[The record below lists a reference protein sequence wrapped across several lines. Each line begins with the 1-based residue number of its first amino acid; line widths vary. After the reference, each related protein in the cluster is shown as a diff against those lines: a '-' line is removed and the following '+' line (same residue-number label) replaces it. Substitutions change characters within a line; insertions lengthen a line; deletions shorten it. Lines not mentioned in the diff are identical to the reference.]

1 MRSRKALLGLA
12 TGVLAGMAMVA
23 ALAAPAAATVPPTD
37 PGADTT
43 VPGEGGGDPAPP
55 TTLAPGAL
63 PPAAGPLVVIPAG
76 CATPDPAAVV
86 FEGRI
91 MSVSTTAARFQV
103 LRVLAGSV
111 DRFLVAPVT
120 VDVEYGDDRRFL
132 DPDQRYVVGAAQD
145 PVTGGLTSVVRT
157 PQPLF
162 GGDAVIG
169 LDDSDVACPR
179 VEDPVRT
186 LLPDGTAVDSGV
198 LRPLQGQ
205 ESRLLRAVLL
215 PSGVALVILVG
226 LVLLK
231 HTVFAVG
238 RSVRELALEPEDL
251 GRTRSH
257 GPSGP
262 SPRRRQRRQ
271 QRRLGPVPPGD
282 VHGLGGTSG

>member
-1 MRSRKALLGLA
+1 M
-12 TGVLAGMAMVA
+12 
-23 ALAAPAAATVPPTD
+23 
-37 PGADTT
+37 
-43 VPGEGGGDPAPP
+43 
-55 TTLAPGAL
+55 
-63 PPAAGPLVVIPAG
+63 
-76 CATPDPAAVV
+76 
-86 FEGRI
+86 
-91 MSVSTTAARFQV
+91 
-103 LRVLAGSV
+103 
-111 DRFLVAPVT
+111 
-120 VDVEYGDDRRFL
+120 
-132 DPDQRYVVGAAQD
+132 
-145 PVTGGLTSVVRT
+145 
-157 PQPLF
+157 
-162 GGDAVIG
+162 
-169 LDDSDVACPR
+169 ACPR